1 MFPDFINF
9 QEIGFVSVF
18 LIPDCLHTATTPGT
32 FVKEMVTK
40 FGHYLCLLQRR
51 FPGDGILFRCERH

>member
-9 QEIGFVSVF
+9 EEIGFVSVF
-18 LIPDCLHTATTPGT
+18 LIPDCLHTAET

-40 FGHYLCLLQRR
+40 FGHYRCLLQHR
-51 FPGDGILFRCERH
+51 FPGDGILFRCEPH